1 MTSTP
6 RGPASFDDLVNRTS
20 PWLSGDGPH
29 ADLVLSTRIRL
40 ARNLDQV
47 PFTHRARD
55 EQLQGVLTT
64 AGAAAQRSP
73 SFGGGLLL
81 RVAAQSWMIS
91 DSLGPAD
98 AVAVFGGSLETRPFA
113 AAEYYR
119 KGLVKRVLVANNSS
133 LHTAANRSVL
143 LRLGVP
149 DMDIDV
155 FGSGPSNTY
164 EEALALRAWAVAT
177 GASAVIVPTEA
188 VPSRRVHWVLQ
199 RVFAGTGIL
208 VLVPVHY
215 SSEEA
220 GVEWWKNEKLPVTFR
235 IELLK
240 YAYYRLRY

>member
-1 MTSTP
+1 MPKLHHSTTATPVTSSRP
-6 RGPASFDDLVNRTS
+6 QLRASRRL
-20 PWLSGDGPH
+20 
-29 ADLVLSTRIRL
+29 LVLSLLVIAFCIATWL
-40 ARNLDQV
+40 
-47 PFTHRARD
+47 
-55 EQLQGVLTT
+55 
-64 AGAAAQRSP
+64 
-73 SFGGGLLL
+73 GGGLLL